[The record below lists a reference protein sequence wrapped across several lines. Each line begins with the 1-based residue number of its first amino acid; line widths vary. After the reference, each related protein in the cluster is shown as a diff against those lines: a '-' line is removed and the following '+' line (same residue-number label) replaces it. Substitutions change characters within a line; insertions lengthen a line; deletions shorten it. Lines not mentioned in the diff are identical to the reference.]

1 MILWENANTQYYY
14 AVTEQCYV
22 GSSHSTCKMI
32 IIVSVLNGDQVAL
45 LCLFHS
51 DSHIHI
57 DQETN
62 IGGYYL
68 NKNMGEI

>member
-1 MILWENANTQYYY
+1 MILWENTNTQYYY
-14 AVTEQCYV
+14 AVRVQCYV
-22 GSSHSTCKMI
+22 GSSHSTCKII
-32 IIVSVLNGDQVAL
+32 IIVSVLNEIKWP
-45 LCLFHS
+45 CLFHS
-51 DSHIHI
+51 DSHI

>member
-1 MILWENANTQYYY
+1 
-14 AVTEQCYV
+14 
-22 GSSHSTCKMI
+22 MI